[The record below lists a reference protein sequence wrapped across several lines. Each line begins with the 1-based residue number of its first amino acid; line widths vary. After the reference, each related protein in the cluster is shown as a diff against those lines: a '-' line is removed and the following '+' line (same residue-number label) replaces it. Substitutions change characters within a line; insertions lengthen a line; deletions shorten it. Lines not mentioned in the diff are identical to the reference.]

1 MEVAGITRKGFVGA
15 GMTRTGFRG
24 KIRGLG
30 KGSDIFEEDIKGMDI

>member
-1 MEVAGITRKGFVGA
+1 MTRKGFVVA

-30 KGSDIFEEDIKGMDI
+30 KGSDIFEQDIRGVDI